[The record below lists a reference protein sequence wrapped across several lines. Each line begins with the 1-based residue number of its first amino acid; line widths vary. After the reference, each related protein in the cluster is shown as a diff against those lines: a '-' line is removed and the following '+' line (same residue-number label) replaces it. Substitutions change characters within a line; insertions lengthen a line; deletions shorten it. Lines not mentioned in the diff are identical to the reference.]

1 MKLKKRKK
9 HSRMRGRRTHGFS
22 AKLHK
27 GSGNRGGKGM
37 AGSGKRADQ
46 KKTFVLKN
54 LFPYFGRR
62 GFTSRKTEK
71 KRNKEINLRDI
82 ENKYSA
88 GEVNLENYKILGE
101 GNIKKKFIIKAKSA
115 SKSAIEKIEKIGGKI
130 IFPEKKQKK
139 KETKEKEA
147 KSKQE
152 GKKEVKENFEKKII

>member
-27 GSGNRGGKGM
+27 GSGNKGGKGM

-54 LFPYFGRR
+54 LYPYFGRR

-71 KRNKEINLRDI
+71 KRDKEINLRDI
-82 ENKYSA
+82 EDRFPA
-88 GEVNLENYKILGE
+88 GEVNLEDYKILGE
-101 GNIKKKFIIKAKSA
+101 GDVNKKFIIKARA
-115 SKSAIEKIEKIGGKI
+115 YSKSALAKVEKAGGKI
-130 IFPEKKQKK
+130 ILPEKKQEKK
-139 KETKEKEA
+139 KIKKGNQEMKKRVKEK
-147 KSKQE
+147 S
-152 GKKEVKENFEKKII
+152 ENKNI